1 MRENSNQVVTKFL
14 HPIAQVL
21 WKFPLFKLFCK
32 TCLKIDT
39 SLDREIPLLVLLLI
53 VVVLRIPNF
62 FEPYWYGDEAIYLT
76 IGNAL
81 SEGSRLYAD
90 IVDHKTP
97 LIYFLAMV
105 PNQFWFRVLLL
116 GWMIIATTAFYTFA
130 LRLFKK
136 VWPACLS
143 TLIFVILTT
152 LPWFEGNIPN
162 GELFVMGFILFA
174 GSLLSRTSYFSAL
187 VDSSSKNNQAKQL
200 SHNWLIYF
208 FAGILFGLA
217 ILTKVPALFDVAAFL
232 AIGWFS
238 ITNKISL
245 TALSTKAKRTFFAT
259 QFLAV
264 FAITFAVILSIGASI
279 LYFYSRG
286 TLQAY
291 LNFGLLYNFHYVQTW
306 VPQFNYAWL
315 QIAYTLPVKL
325 SLTVFVLILLTLLRE
340 LFKPRTQFIL
350 SWFVLAL
357 FASLLS
363 NRPYPHYFLQV
374 VPPLALL
381 LGELLINAKKLLQK
395 SSTKITT
402 YTAIISSLFMI
413 GVFIGV
419 LTTLEVGLY
428 PTMKYYQRTISYLT
442 GSMSQNAYNESF
454 SGRMKDN
461 YHAAEIIMNSDDPYL
476 FIWGTNPELYA
487 LAKKIPTGR
496 FTVSFHIKDLKV
508 YDETMQAVLAQ
519 KPHFIV
525 VMKNESEPLIGL
537 QDLLT
542 QEYILNTNFHDFE
555 LWKKQTTHAL

>member
-1 MRENSNQVVTKFL
+1 MRTL
-14 HPIAQVL
+14 MH
-21 WKFPLFKLFCK
+21 KLYK
-32 TCLKIDT
+32 IWLKVDT
-39 SLDREIPLLVLLLI
+39 SLDRQIPLLLLLLA

-81 SEGSRLYAD
+81 TEGSRLYAD

-97 LIYFLAMV
+97 LIYYLAMV

-116 GWMIIATTAFYTFA
+116 FWMLVATTAFYTVA

-136 VWPACLS
+136 IWPSCIA
-143 TLIFVILTT
+143 TLIFVVLTT

-162 GELFVMGFILFA
+162 GELFVMGFILF
-174 GSLLSRTSYFSAL
+174 GGMILSQTNYFSAL
-187 VDSSSKNNQAKQL
+187 IDSPIKNNSDQAH
-200 SHNWLIYF
+200 SHNWLVYF
-208 FAGILFGLA
+208 FSGILFGLA

-232 AIGWFS
+232 TIGWFS
-238 ITNKISL
+238 ITNKINL
-245 TALSTKAKRTFFAT
+245 TALSTKSKRTFLISQLLSVVVIAS
-259 QFLAV
+259 AV
-264 FAITFAVILSIGASI
+264 LLSIGVSI
-279 LYFYSRG
+279 LYFYGRG
-286 TLQAY
+286 TLDAY

-325 SLTVFVLILLTLLRE
+325 ALTVFILILLTLLRE
-340 LFKPRTQFIL
+340 IFKPRTQFIF

-374 VPPLALL
+374 VPPLALV
-381 LGELLINAKKLLQK
+381 LGNLVLTAHELLKKQK
-395 SSTKITT
+395 IDVTH
-402 YTAIISSLFMI
+402 YTSILSSLVMI

-419 LTTLEVGLY
+419 LTTLQVRLY
-428 PTMKYYQRTISYLT
+428 PTVKYYKNTISYLT
-442 GSMSQNAYNESF
+442 GSISQNTYNESF

-461 YHAAEIIMNSDDPYL
+461 YHAADIIMNSDDPHL

-487 LAKKIPTGR
+487 LTKKIPTGT
-496 FTVSFHIKDLKV
+496 FTVSFHIHDLKV
-508 YDETMQAVLAQ
+508 YDETIAAVRAK

-525 VMKNESEPLIGL
+525 VMKNETVSLQGL
-537 QDLLT
+537 QDLLAS
-542 QEYILNTNFHDFE
+542 EYILNTNFHDFE
-555 LWKKQTTHAL
+555 LWKKHTLPTR